1 MAFDPTKCV
10 ICLTMGVPSTQIWAI
25 PVRRTCMFEF
35 DFGCIGQFVPARQ
48 LTRSLAAHLSP
59 CSGFPFGKETQTRT
73 RIKIGASKATV
84 SINSHRFQNLLQKAF
99 HAIIL
104 LRKIF
109 PDFGPR
115 SSLYSS
121 LGGIT
126 LHLHP
131 PLSPA
136 PRGPQ
141 NPGTYVVR

>member
-1 MAFDPTKCV
+1 MAFDPMKCV
-10 ICLTMGVPSTQIWAI
+10 ICLAMGVPSTQRWAI
-25 PVRRTCMFEF
+25 PARHTCMFEF
-35 DFGCIGQFVPARQ
+35 DLGALGSLFLHGQ

-59 CSGFPFGKETQTRT
+59 CIGFPFGKETQTRT

-84 SINSHRFQNLLQKAF
+84 SINSHRFQNLLPMAF

-109 PDFGPR
+109 PDFGSR

-131 PLSPA
+131 PLSPT
-136 PRGPQ
+136 PRSRH